1 MEVRAKLKNANF
13 SAQKG
18 RLIANQ
24 IRGKDVEGA
33 LNLLSFSTRKA
44 ADSFKKLLNSAIANA
59 EHNEGADVDE
69 LFISTVFVDEAP
81 TYKRFKARAKGRGN
95 KILKRNCHLTIEVSD
110 TK

>member
-18 RLIANQ
+18 RLVANQ
-24 IRGKDVEGA
+24 IRGVGVEQA
-33 LNLLSFSTRKA
+33 LNTLSFSTKKA
-44 ADSFKKLLNSAIANA
+44 AHSIKKLLNSAIANA

-69 LFISTVFVDEAP
+69 LYISTIFVDVAP
-81 TYKRFKARAKGRGN
+81 TLKRFKARAKGRGN